1 MRVTKSYPLAACVV
15 IEELG
20 FDSSTLQSFE
30 GLGLSGD
37 DLPDLCRQIAISAD
51 HHPELGLRIGRSL
64 SLGSHGIFGH
74 ALMSCRTLHQ
84 AARILMRYNPLDGET
99 RCANVSYTAD
109 NVVLSFVSPFEIPS
123 FPGLM
128 SEIFFAAVVNA
139 LRELLGTDLSGAR
152 LELAHVPRIDE
163 DHFSDLIKMP
173 TTFGHKANRLL
184 GPIEAMQVPLPAAEI
199 DTAPLYL
206 EQCEKLLAQMGR
218 AHGTHTQVRRI
229 LMRMKPQF
237 PREGEVA
244 AMLNIS
250 PRTLRR
256 RLTGEG
262 TSYQRICNEVRAHV
276 ACEYLRRTEI
286 GIAEIGALVGFEDAA
301 NFRNA
306 FKRWTGMSPSAFR
319 ARPPDHAGDER
330 ETIVSLPSAIDNGGG
345 IGNGIGKPRLRVQ

>member
-1 MRVTKSYPLAACVV
+1 MRISKSYPLAACVV

-20 FDSSTLQSFE
+20 FDSSMLQSFE

-37 DLPDLCRQIAISAD
+37 DLPDLCRRIAVSAE

-109 NVVLSFVSPFEIPS
+109 NVVLSFVPPFDIPS

-128 SEIFFAAVVNA
+128 SEIFYAAVANA
-139 LRELLGTDLSGAR
+139 LRELLSTDLAGVS
-152 LELAHVPRIDE
+152 LELAHVPRMDE
-163 DHFSDLIKMP
+163 ERFSELIKIR

-184 GPIEAMQVPLPAAEI
+184 GPIGAMQLPLPAAEI
-199 DTAPLYL
+199 ETAPLYL

-229 LMRMKPQF
+229 LLRMKPQF
-237 PREGEVA
+237 PREGDVA

-262 TSYQRICNEVRAHV
+262 TSYQRICNEVRSHV

-301 NFRNA
+301 NFRSA

-319 ARPPDHAGDER
+319 AASADEPAQKSENARIAAGHD
-330 ETIVSLPSAIDNGGG
+330 LAPAAG
-345 IGNGIGKPRLRVQ
+345 